1 MMNQLGAHGDTLQC
15 RIAYLGTRA
24 DAALVGQELRRKGQ
38 VPT

>member
-1 MMNQLGAHGDTLQC
+1 MVQR

-24 DAALVGQELRRKGQ
+24 DATLVGKELKRKE